1 MARRCTV
8 SHVSPVDRRAVLD
21 GLRDVERRS
30 TFSSAIRFV
39 VIHVT
44 PHRLRASAARRALFG
59 ALVGVVAWGGV
70 AGAQSREE
78 VAADTTIDR
87 RPLAAFSASASTLRD
102 SIVALARAQI
112 GRRYKLGGT
121 TPERG
126 FDCSGLV
133 KYIMAALEVE
143 LPRTANQQS
152 TRGEAVP
159 RDTSRLRPGDLLTF
173 GRGKRVTH
181 IAIYVGEGR
190 YVHASTRAG
199 RVIETSL
206 DRPSP
211 LLRVWQGARR
221 ILAMSDDTTAAT
233 TTPH

>member
-1 MARRCTV
+1 
-8 SHVSPVDRRAVLD
+8 
-21 GLRDVERRS
+21 
-30 TFSSAIRFV
+30 
-39 VIHVT
+39 VIYVT
-44 PHRLRASAARRALFG
+44 SHRLRASAARRALTRAVLG
-59 ALVGVVAWGGV
+59 ALVGVVAWSG
-70 AGAQSREE
+70 AAAAQSREE
-78 VAADTTIDR
+78 VAAADTTIDR

-112 GRRYKLGGT
+112 GRRYKMGGT

-133 KYIMAALEVE
+133 KYIMAALKVE
-143 LPRTANQQS
+143 LPRTADQQS
-152 TRGEAVP
+152 RRGEAVA

-221 ILAMSDDTTAAT
+221 VFAMSEDTTATAQ
-233 TTPH
+233 PH